1 MGLIQRLIGK
11 GIAETAEG
19 IGRASINLRTA
30 ITGDLPPD
38 AQIALAELDGKVAE
52 MQGKLNIIEAGKS
65 FFHSGWRPAIG
76 WICVC
81 GLFYDVLMR
90 LLAQGLFGFIFPP
103 ADDRLWILVTSLL
116 GLGALRTV
124 EKFGKVQNKH

>member
-1 MGLIQRLIGK
+1 MSFFGKLIGK
-11 GIAETAEG
+11 GISETAEG
-19 IGRASINLRTA
+19 IGRASLNLRTA
-30 ITGDLPPD
+30 FTGDLPPD
-38 AQIALAELDGKVAE
+38 AKIALAEMDSKVAE
-52 MQGKLNIIEAGKS
+52 MQGQLNIIEAGKS

-90 LLAQGLFGFIFPP
+90 LLAEGLIGFIFPP
-103 ADDRLWILVTSLL
+103 ADDRLWVLVTSLL

-124 EKFGKVQNKH
+124 EKFKGVQS